1 MFRQEALDQLASPEQ
16 LDALMVVTSRR
27 GWVALTAV
35 LLLLVALV
43 AWGFMGVVPTRV
55 DGEAVFIR
63 TGGLQSVTVTAAGR
77 IRELA
82 ITPGDKI
89 LEGEVVARL
98 AQPELR
104 AQMQVQQTRVQGLA
118 DRLAKLRR
126 HRARQAELQVAFSE
140 QRRTN
145 LEDLLAINNERL
157 GIQRQLESQGLIPRR
172 NRIETAEKI
181 ATIKADLKELAVEDS
196 RQEQDWLQRIE
207 SAWLELEQAR
217 SELEG
222 ITARYRQA
230 AEVHSPYSGQVVEVK
245 RNAGVTVTAG
255 SSLFSMERAGADIDL
270 LEAAVFLPARE
281 GKRLTPGMTALIS
294 PASVRREEHGY
305 LVGRVVQVSEFPATF
320 EGMMRLL
327 DNESLVRSLMGEG
340 AVFEAEVVL
349 LPDPATPSG
358 YRWTSGEG
366 PGREIHA
373 GELAQARITVAE
385 RRPVTLVIPTLR
397 GWLGL

>member
-305 LVGRVVQVSEFPATF
+305 LIGRVVQVSEFPATF